1 MKFYTSYYGNYKNIP
16 TDYYCVGIS
25 RYCPDGFKDNPDY
38 KNFLFVKDNIFAPTK
53 DLLEDMKSGNET
65 EEGYKRRYVEHLL
78 SQFGEGHMYNSFE
91 DFINAISDNFSDK
104 YQAIVF
110 LCYEKPNDF
119 CHRHILRNL
128 MNRIFHIP
136 CEELIV
142 EEKKKE
148 TIQNQTTLF

>member
-16 TDYYCVGIS
+16 TDYFCVGIS
-25 RYCPDGFKDNPDY
+25 RYCPDGFMNDDY
-38 KNFLFVKDNIFAPTK
+38 KNFLFVRNNILAPEK
-53 DLLEDMKSGNET
+53 ELLDDMKSGKET
-65 EEGYKRRYVEHLL
+65 EDGYKRRYVEHLL
-78 SQFGEGHMYNSFE
+78 SYFGEGKRYDSFE
-91 DFINAISDNFSDK
+91 DFINAISENFRDK

-136 CEELIV
+136 CEELEV
-142 EEKKKE
+142 VDSSKK
-148 TIQNQTTLF
+148 QTKTQTALF